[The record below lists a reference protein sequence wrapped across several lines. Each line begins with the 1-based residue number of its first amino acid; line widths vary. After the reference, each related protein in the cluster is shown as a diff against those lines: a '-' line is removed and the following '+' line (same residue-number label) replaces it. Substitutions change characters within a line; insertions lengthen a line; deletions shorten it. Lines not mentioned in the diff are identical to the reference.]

1 MRMSSKLPYTGINRI
16 RFEGSVS
23 ARQGELISPEHPRF
37 GAGDPDRPA
46 PGAETQPIE

>member
-23 ARQGELISPEHPRF
+23 ARQGAVASPEHPRF
-37 GAGDPDRPA
+37 GADVPPRAA
-46 PGAETQPIE
+46 PGTETQPIG